1 MAAGRV
7 KKGKTLTVE
16 KARIGDAP
24 QIHKL
29 ANYFAQKGVMLP
41 RALSEIYENIRDFF
55 VIKDGD
61 KVVGCAAL
69 HVYWSDLAELR
80 GVAVAEDMQNQRL
93 GAKLIEAC
101 ISEAREVGIP
111 QVFCLTYRDSFFE
124 RQGFKRVDKA
134 ELPRKIWSEC
144 YRCPKFPDCDEV
156 AMIYDIG

>member
-1 MAAGRV
+1 MAAKAV
-7 KKGKTLTVE
+7 KKEKTLAVE
-16 KARIGDAP
+16 KAKISDAP

-29 ANYFAQKGVMLP
+29 ANHFAQKGEMLP

-55 VIKDGD
+55 VIREGD
-61 KVVGCAAL
+61 KVVACAAL
-69 HVYWSDLAELR
+69 HVYWSDLAEVR
-80 GVAVAEDMQNQRL
+80 GVAVAEEKQNQRL

-101 ISEAREVGIP
+101 INEARELGIP
-111 QVFCLTYRDSFFE
+111 QAFCLTYRASFFE

-156 AMIYDIG
+156 AMIYRC

>member
-1 MAAGRV
+1 MAAKAV
-7 KKGKTLTVE
+7 KKEKTLVVE
-16 KARIGDAP
+16 KAKISDAP

-29 ANYFAQKGVMLP
+29 ANHFAQKGVMLP

-55 VIKDGD
+55 VIRDGE
-61 KVVGCAAL
+61 KVIAAVAL
-69 HVYWSDLAELR
+69 HVYWSDLAEVR
-80 GVAVAEDMQNQRL
+80 GLAVAEEKQNQRL

-101 ISEAREVGIP
+101 INEARELGIP
-111 QVFCLTYRDSFFE
+111 QAFCLTYRASFFE

-156 AMIYDIG
+156 ALIYRC